1 MFHHQK
7 VFLPRAQITIGF
19 CTRKEGVPLVWH
31 IDMMGVG
38 RTLLPL
44 SDDAE
49 ISIRGAGRG
58 PADQQS
64 LHQLTA
70 PQRVWERSHV
80 EVWRV
85 NNATDHVCNDA
96 SYCVGAYSERHS
108 TANRKIYLHRNGSRL
123 MNKLHCNSARNNK
136 ANSPKTCKR

>member
-1 MFHHQK
+1 
-7 VFLPRAQITIGF
+7 
-19 CTRKEGVPLVWH
+19 
-31 IDMMGVG
+31 MGVG

-49 ISIRGAGRG
+49 ISFRGAGRG

-96 SYCVGAYSERHS
+96 SYCVGAYSERHA
-108 TANRKIYLHRNGSRL
+108 TANRKI
-123 MNKLHCNSARNNK
+123 
-136 ANSPKTCKR
+136 

>member
-1 MFHHQK
+1 MY
-7 VFLPRAQITIGF
+7 LTLR
-19 CTRKEGVPLVWH
+19 LV
-31 IDMMGVG
+31 IDRLMLIYVIGVG

-70 PQRVWERSHV
+70 PQRMWERSHV

-85 NNATDHVCNDA
+85 NNATDHVTMLLLRGCLLRAACHD
-96 SYCVGAYSERHS
+96 
-108 TANRKIYLHRNGSRL
+108 
-123 MNKLHCNSARNNK
+123 
-136 ANSPKTCKR
+136 